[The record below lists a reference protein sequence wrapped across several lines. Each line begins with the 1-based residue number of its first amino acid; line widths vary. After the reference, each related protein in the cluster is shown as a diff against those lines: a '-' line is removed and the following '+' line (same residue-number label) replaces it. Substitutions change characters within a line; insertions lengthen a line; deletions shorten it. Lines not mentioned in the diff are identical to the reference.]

1 MTNLTLTIDDDVLK
15 KARMRAASEGT
26 TVNALVRDQL
36 ESYAGVRE
44 DRRRAVQ
51 AIVDIAGASQAGSGG
66 RRWSRDELYGER
78 LGRSGMGGE

>member
-15 KARMRAASEGT
+15 KARMRAAAEGT
-26 TVNALVRDQL
+26 SVNAVVRDQL

-51 AIVDIAGASQAGSGG
+51 AILDMARASEAGSGG
-66 RRWSRDELYGER
+66 REWSRDELYEER
-78 LGRSGMGGE
+78 LGRRG